1 MVLYQYAKFSFW
13 YVPFCPKVW
22 DSQTWNSDFL
32 QWLRYKKQFWISVED
47 QVYIFNDNVAKTDSE
62 ENVGISLDSK
72 LREKKEKINIEVHS
86 VPCQTS

>member
-1 MVLYQYAKFSFW
+1 M
-13 YVPFCPKVW
+13 
-22 DSQTWNSDFL
+22 
-32 QWLRYKKQFWISVED
+32 ED
-47 QVYIFNDNVAKTDSE
+47 QGYIFNDNVAKTDSE